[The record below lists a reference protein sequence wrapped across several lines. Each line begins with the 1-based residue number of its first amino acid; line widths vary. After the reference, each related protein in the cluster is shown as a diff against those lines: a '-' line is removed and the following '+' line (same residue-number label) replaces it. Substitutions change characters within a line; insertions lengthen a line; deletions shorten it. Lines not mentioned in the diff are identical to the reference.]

1 MKRTIFGL
9 GALGLLAL
17 MTASAALAQD
27 AVRKDVLLIDR
38 MQKAAHQSTP
48 ENGVT
53 MDEVSARFGEPASKV
68 PPVGDPPI
76 SRWVYDQFT
85 VYFEYQRVI
94 HSVVNR
100 ATETE
105 TTPRRS

>member
-9 GALGLLAL
+9 GAWAL
-17 MTASAALAQD
+17 IAACGAQAQD

-38 MQKAAHQSTP
+38 MEKAAHQATP
-48 ENGVT
+48 VNGVT
-53 MDEVSARFGEPASKV
+53 MDQVSQSFGEPASKV

-76 SRWVYDQFT
+76 SRWIYDQFT
-85 VYFEYQRVI
+85 VYFEHQRVI

-105 TTPRRS
+105 STPRRS